1 MTERLDR
8 IEAQQETNTANI
20 TDLITMSANLLQAAD
35 SNIQAINRLEAQVNR
50 VEAQIAETSI
60 NVQVLRDS
68 VETNEDRFNILVQEM
83 RADRAAW
90 LAETQRLRL
99 EVQNNGERISSLE
112 SNEKNTE
119 EGSV

>member
-112 SNEKNTE
+112 SNEENTE